1 MVKYRINNK
10 IVNGSEIV
18 KIANRE
24 FTKNSQGRGRYGRPH
39 TSDGAYYFLTSG
51 SNRGK
56 FDIDWWSSKMKKWMY
71 GGR

>member
-1 MVKYRINNK
+1 MGKYRINNK

-39 TSDGAYYFLTSG
+39 T
-51 SNRGK
+51 
-56 FDIDWWSSKMKKWMY
+56 
-71 GGR
+71 